1 MKRFYFLVSLLIG
14 LIVAITACGGQTE
27 VIVVATPT
35 PTTPPAPA
43 EVVDAYVE
51 ALNAGDI
58 AALAAVYT
66 EDAVF
71 SFGPVSPEG
80 GFETLTGNAAVL
92 SDDLESIANNAQLT
106 FSNVSVEGETV
117 KGEFSYTD
125 DELQEGG
132 VDRLTGTFE
141 IMVEGGRIASIKP
154 APDTETQQKL
164 AAAFEPAAF
173 EPGTLVGGPRTVSAS
188 GTTALWVLPGP
199 RRLAPNVFGTPQQ
212 PLGVEPGVGVPLE
225 NRLTNEDGTAWTTT
239 KNPTPF
245 GDKATGVTG
254 DFSLTAVDAT
264 TVDGDTTDDQVNF
277 TANFTGPDGK
287 EYTIRVDKV
296 LNRGPFHNFLG
307 GVGTNFVH
315 HGRTGIGFKL
325 MPQVFAYVAFWGVAE
340 LSIDGQVVANNRFI
354 HAMLT
359 DNVREEGYRLAF
371 DDGVDPTRIQFHIFL
386 PPLEVTPQG
395 PQPSPVPTGFILPNG
410 KEQPFMHINFESV
423 TLDSV
428 GTQR

>member
-1 MKRFYFLVSLLIG
+1 MKRFYFLVALLIG

-27 VIVVATPT
+27 VVVVATPT

-141 IMVEGGRIASIKP
+141 IMVEGRKIASIKP

-164 AAAFEPAAF
+164 AAAFAPPAPR
-173 EPGTLVGGPRTVSAS
+173 ELTVLVGAGKDTVAITAFLPEMVCIRAGDTVTWQHNSDEPHSVSFFPEGEVSA
-188 GTTALWVLPGP
+188 A
-199 RRLAPNVFGTPQQ
+199 
-212 PLGVEPGVGVPLE
+212 
-225 NRLTNEDGTAWTTT
+225 
-239 KNPTPF
+239 
-245 GDKATGVTG
+245 
-254 DFSLTAVDAT
+254 
-264 TVDGDTTDDQVNF
+264 
-277 TANFTGPDGK
+277 
-287 EYTIRVDKV
+287 
-296 LNRGPFHNFLG
+296 
-307 GVGTNFVH
+307 
-315 HGRTGIGFKL
+315 
-325 MPQVFAYVAFWGVAE
+325 
-340 LSIDGQVVANNRFI
+340 
-354 HAMLT
+354 
-359 DNVREEGYRLAF
+359 
-371 DDGVDPTRIQFHIFL
+371 
-386 PPLEVTPQG
+386 
-395 PQPSPVPTGFILPNG
+395 
-410 KEQPFMHINFESV
+410 
-423 TLDSV
+423 
-428 GTQR
+428 